1 MLPRKPSP
9 HLQHG
14 VDGFSFTVRSTAVYN
29 SIQGLF
35 ILTMTLSNKWKTSF
49 IGLSI
54 ATTGSSAVSAFSI
67 TSRGGKTVVA
77 PSHSTHQQR
86 RSYTSCIIPFYSS
99 SSSTSSSLT
108 FRRSIN
114 NGASSDVA
122 NNNIDS
128 VWHEALLNTPAES
141 ILPIIDHTDYGPI
154 NHELRMALLSLD
166 SPSLVEVDVEEE
178 NNDNVV
184 DFTEAGLKEAAKHF
198 IPVALEFG
206 VIAVVADV
214 ATNVWN

>member
-1 MLPRKPSP
+1 M
-9 HLQHG
+9 
-14 VDGFSFTVRSTAVYN
+14 A
-29 SIQGLF
+29 
-35 ILTMTLSNKWKTSF
+35 
-49 IGLSI
+49 
-54 ATTGSSAVSAFSI
+54 AGSSAVLAFG
-67 TSRGGKTVVA
+67 RAVVA
-77 PSHSTHQQR
+77 PSHSSTQQR
-86 RSYTSCIIPFYSS
+86 QSYTSCIIPSYSLSLSS
-99 SSSTSSSLT
+99 SSSSLS

-114 NGASSDVA
+114 NGASSDAA

-128 VWHEALLNTPAES
+128 VWHEALLSTPAES
-141 ILPIIDHTDYGPI
+141 ILPIIDHTDYGPV

-166 SPSLVEVDVEEE
+166 SPTLVEVDVEEE
-178 NNDNVV
+178 NNTNNVV

>member
-1 MLPRKPSP
+1 
-9 HLQHG
+9 
-14 VDGFSFTVRSTAVYN
+14 
-29 SIQGLF
+29 
-35 ILTMTLSNKWKTSF
+35 MTLSNKWKTSF
-49 IGLSI
+49 IGLLV
-54 ATTGSSAVSAFSI
+54 AMAGSSAVLAFSS
-67 TSRGGKTVVA
+67 TSRGGRAVVA
-77 PSHSTHQQR
+77 PSHSSTQQR
-86 RSYTSCIIPFYSS
+86 QSYTSCIIPSYSLSLSS
-99 SSSTSSSLT
+99 SSSSLS

-114 NGASSDVA
+114 NGASSDAA

-128 VWHEALLNTPAES
+128 VWHEALLSMPAES
-141 ILPIIDHTDYGPI
+141 ILPIIDHTDYGPV

-166 SPSLVEVDVEEE
+166 SPALVEVDVEEE
-178 NNDNVV
+178 NNTNNVV